1 MCVLNHKEKVTL
13 ILDILSYFTYI
24 LTSCSAGFLDICRL
38 PKVQGAC
45 EGYYPSWYYDKD
57 RKQCAQFIWGGCL
70 GNANRFET
78 REECQDLCVV
88 DRDQGKHEYF

>member
-1 MCVLNHKEKVTL
+1 MCVLNHKEKVTTHIRYCL
-13 ILDILSYFTYI
+13 VFYLYFNILL
-24 LTSCSAGFLDICRL
+24 CWFLDICRL

-88 DRDQGKHEYF
+88 DRDQGKYEYF